1 MEFASEEYD
10 KQHHDGFD
18 YMYDVQKDLNTQD
31 AFTVDWKVKDTFG
44 VWKKDRDVHIAMTV
58 LDPAQEVVLAKGMPP
73 QNKPGNPKE
82 YTYLMV
88 HNNGESLESQFA
100 SVIESY
106 EDQSAILKAEALPLH
121 SKDQTKAGI
130 HAKAVKV
137 TMKNGRVDYIFNS
150 IDDNT
155 YVADNE
161 IEFKGFLA
169 VISEKDGAVCYQY
182 ANDIS
187 YLKFKGQELITED
200 LFVTGYVSDFT
211 KEMSIDNKIVV
222 KLDRNVCPDRL
233 AGAYVDIETDKIRNG
248 FYEILSAKK
257 NEQGLF
263 ELSIGDI
270 TLIRALADGDDVK
283 QYFYNITEGAKFK
296 IALVKEIG

>member
-1 MEFASEEYD
+1 
-10 KQHHDGFD
+10 
-18 YMYDVQKDLNTQD
+18 
-31 AFTVDWKVKDTFG
+31 
-44 VWKKDRDVHIAMTV
+44 
-58 LDPAQEVVLAKGMPP
+58 
-73 QNKPGNPKE
+73 
-82 YTYLMV
+82 
-88 HNNGESLESQFA
+88 
-100 SVIESY
+100 
-106 EDQSAILKAEALPLH
+106 
-121 SKDQTKAGI
+121 
-130 HAKAVKV
+130 
-137 TMKNGRVDYIFNS
+137 
-150 IDDNT
+150 DDNT

-200 LFVTGYVSDFT
+200 LFVIGYVSDFT

-270 TLIRALADGDDVK
+270 TLIRALADGDDAK
-283 QYFYNITEGAKFK
+283 QYVYNIAEGAKCK